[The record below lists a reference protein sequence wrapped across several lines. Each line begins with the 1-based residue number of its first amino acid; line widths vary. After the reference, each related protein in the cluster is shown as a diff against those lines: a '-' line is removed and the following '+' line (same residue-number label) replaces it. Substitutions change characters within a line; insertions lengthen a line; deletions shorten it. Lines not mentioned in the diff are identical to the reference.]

1 MNETFTNK
9 TIVVTGGTGSL
20 GKTLVRRILSGTHG
34 TPNKIIVFSRDE
46 VKQYQM
52 LMEYESL
59 KNSTEEIIYQNYKH
73 CLQFRIGDV
82 RNYHSVSSVLRDAD
96 IVIHTAALKIVP
108 NLEIFPHEG
117 ILTNCIGSQNII
129 TSISENKFNIE
140 TVIGIST
147 DKAVHPE
154 NAYGAMKL
162 LMERLFISAN
172 LFIPNT
178 KFILCRYGNV
188 LDSRGSV
195 IPLFHEQISKNI
207 AITITTKD
215 MTRFLL
221 PLFKGVDTIYET
233 IKNGLKGEI
242 IVPKVPASK
251 ILDIAELL
259 IENNNKKLT
268 IKEIGIR
275 QGEKIN
281 EVLISEEEAPRTYE
295 INGFY
300 HIQPMLPEL
309 TNKKLYTNILKQEYS
324 SKDFVMSKKDTKKLL
339 EENHLLDNKDYYEN
353 TK

>member
-1 MNETFTNK
+1 MNGTFTDK
-9 TIVVTGGTGSL
+9 TIVITGGTGSL
-20 GKTLVRRILSGTHG
+20 GKVLVRRILGEEMG
-34 TPNKIIVFSRDE
+34 RPRKIIVFSRDE
-46 VKQYQM
+46 AKQYQM
-52 LMEYESL
+52 LMHYESL
-59 KNSTEEIIYQNYKH
+59 KNSTEEIIYQNYKKS
-73 CLQFRIGDV
+73 LQFRIGDV
-82 RNYHSVSSVLRDAD
+82 RNYHSLSCVLRDVD
-96 IVIHTAALKIVP
+96 IVIHAAALKIVP
-108 NLEIFPHEG
+108 NLEIFPYEG
-117 ILTNCIGSQNII
+117 ILTNCEGSQNII
-129 TSISENKFNIE
+129 TAIHENKFDIE

-162 LMERLFISAN
+162 LMERLLISAN

-178 KFILCRYGNV
+178 KFVLCRYGNV

-195 IPLFHEQISKNI
+195 IPLFHEQILKNI
-207 AITITTKD
+207 PITITTKN

-221 PLFKGVDTIYET
+221 PLLKGVDTIHET

-259 IENNNKKLT
+259 IEHNKKLE

-281 EVLISEEEAPRTYE
+281 EILISEEEAPRTYE
-295 INGFY
+295 TNGYY

-309 TNKKLYTNILKQEYS
+309 TDKKLYTNILKQEYS

-339 EENHLLDNKDYYEN
+339 EENHLLYNKDYYEN
-353 TK
+353 NK